1 MHFIKIFVLL
11 FALCSQMVFPQTA
24 VSGPD
29 YSPLIKK
36 YRTVIADQMKQ
47 NNIAG
52 VSVALV
58 DKDSVVWCEGFG
70 IYDTT
75 HRTSINGH
83 TPLLIGSITKTF
95 TGLAIMQLKEKGL
108 LDLDAP
114 VRKYLPEFKM
124 KTLSGNID
132 DITIRHLMTHHAGIP
147 DFMKDKFGYKNKY
160 FTEVLSVV
168 NEDYAT
174 YPPNTV
180 YSYSNTGISLLGN
193 IIERVSG
200 KSYYDYI
207 RDNIMIPAEMNE
219 SGFFLD
225 NTAPLSA
232 RLGYS
237 LNMEEKPEL
246 PVFDAPAGCIYSSAY
261 DMAKFLSVFLSKGN
275 YKRSRIAGAPVF
287 DEIEEIQNKDIFL
300 DFGSPTGL
308 IWYMYFNSA
317 GKCIQH
323 EGSTL
328 YSKSELS
335 LSPDCGLGV
344 VMLTNSAGGK
354 RMVLRTNYD
363 ILEDAIK
370 IKGIKPEKKE
380 QPPVK
385 NILHPQHNFTYEEG
399 QKPLRFSMT
408 REELATYAGRY
419 ASFGMYMELSVTDS
433 NCLSANIMGQKFYM
447 LPVEND
453 EFCAARGQNYNS
465 MDPGQRFYFEN
476 FNGSRLLIS
485 VDPQSNHSVLAEK
498 ALEITLSK
506 VWTDRLGSYDTDS
519 EPGVHQTFSAPQLEY
534 RDGLLM
540 LNIKTNMEKAG
551 AQQVVIPL
559 RILDDNIAEAYGYG
573 RLGGSKVWFGKN
585 KSGQYTMKFLGFNC
599 IKKAGK

>member
-1 MHFIKIFVLL
+1 MHFIKTSVLL
-11 FALCSQMVFPQTA
+11 FVFCSQMIFSQTIA
-24 VSGPD
+24 SVPD
-29 YSPLIKK
+29 YSPLINK
-36 YRTVIADQMKQ
+36 YRTVIADQMRQ

-95 TGLAIMQLKEKGL
+95 TGLAIMQLFEKGL

-147 DFMKDKFGYKNKY
+147 DFMKDKFGYNNKY

-180 YSYSNTGISLLGN
+180 YSYTNTGISLLGN

-207 RDNIMIPAEMNE
+207 RNNIMIPAEMNE

-225 NTAPLSA
+225 NTAPLSS

-261 DMAKFLSVFLSKGN
+261 DMAKFISVFLSKGN
-275 YKRSRIAGAPVF
+275 YNGRRIAGASVF
-287 DEIEEIQNKDIFL
+287 DEIEKIQNKDIFL

-335 LSPDCGLGV
+335 VSPDCGLGV

-354 RMVLRTNYD
+354 QMVLHTNYD
-363 ILEDAIK
+363 IMEDAIK

-385 NILHPQHNFTYEEG
+385 NILHPQHNRPYSEV
-399 QKPLRFSMT
+399 QKPRPVSMT
-408 REELATYAGRY
+408 REELSMYAGKY
-419 ASFGMYMELSVTDS
+419 ASFGMHMEISVTDS

-447 LPVEND
+447 LPVDND
-453 EFCAARGQNYNS
+453 EFCAAKGQNYNS
-465 MDPGQRFYFEN
+465 MNPGQRFYFEN

-485 VDPQSNHSVLAEK
+485 VDPQNNHSVLSEK
-498 ALEITLSK
+498 ALEISLSK
-506 VWTDRLGSYDTDS
+506 IWADRLGSYDTDC
-519 EPGVHQTFSAPQLEY
+519 EPGSHQTFSDPWLEY

-540 LNIKTNMEKAG
+540 LVIKTNMEKAG
-551 AQQVVIPL
+551 AQQMVIPL
-559 RILDDNIAEAYGYG
+559 RILDDSTAAAYGYG
-573 RLGGSKVWFGKN
+573 RFGGSKVQFGKN
-585 KSGQYTMKFLGFNC
+585 ESGRYIMKILGFRC
-599 IKKAGK
+599 TKK